1 MSTTG
6 NVYVVTGGTHGI
18 GAACV
23 RRLATQAD
31 AVIVFTGRDQTA
43 AHEIISS
50 VANARFI
57 ACDVRDEGEC
67 RTVID
72 AAMRLGH
79 GKITGLVNNAGMT
92 GRGAFDAATLG
103 DWDEIMTVNTR
114 SSFVFTSAALP
125 GLRAARGSVVMMS
138 SVAGLVGEG
147 GLAIYSASKAALIA
161 LTLSLAL
168 EIGDVRFNAVCPG
181 QIATRMMAGTLAI
194 PGRRALLESRIPVGR
209 LGTPEDVAEA
219 VAWLLSPASS
229 FVNGIV
235 MPVDGGESAGLK
247 APARPENSTGL

>member
-1 MSTTG
+1 MS
-6 NVYVVTGGTHGI
+6 GGTHGI
-18 GAACV
+18 GASCV
-23 RRLATQAD
+23 RRLAAQED
-31 AVIVFTGRDQTA
+31 ALVVFTGRDEA
-43 AHEIISS
+43 AAREIVSS
-50 VANARFI
+50 AANARFI
-57 ACDVRDEGEC
+57 ACDVRDEAEC
-67 RTVID
+67 RTVVD
-72 AAMRLGH
+72 AAMTLGH
-79 GKITGLVNNAGMT
+79 GKIAGLVNNAGMT
-92 GRGAFDAATLG
+92 GRGAFEAATLG

-114 SSFVFTSAALP
+114 SSFVFTREAMP

-138 SVAGLVGEG
+138 SVAGLMGEE

-161 LTLSLAL
+161 LTWSLAL
-168 EIGDVRFNAVCPG
+168 EISEVRFNAVCPG

-194 PGRRALLESRIPVGR
+194 PGRRALLESRVPVGR

-247 APARPENSTGL
+247 TPALPENSIG

>member
-1 MSTTG
+1 MSATG

-23 RRLATQAD
+23 RRLAEQED
-31 AVIVFTGRDQTA
+31 AAVVFTGRDQA
-43 AHEIISS
+43 AAGEIVSS
-50 VANARFI
+50 FANARFI
-57 ACDVRDEGEC
+57 ACDVRDETEC
-67 RTVID
+67 RTVVN
-72 AAMRLGH
+72 AAMTLGH
-79 GKITGLVNNAGMT
+79 GKIAGLVNNAGMT
-92 GRGAFDAATLG
+92 GRGAFEAATLC

-138 SVAGLVGEG
+138 SVAGLTGEE

-161 LTLSLAL
+161 LTRSLAL
-168 EIGDVRFNAVCPG
+168 EISEVRFNAVCPG

-194 PGRRALLESRIPVGR
+194 PGRRTLLESRIPVGR

-219 VAWLLSPASS
+219 VAWLLAPASS

-247 APARPENSTGL
+247 TPTRPENSTGS